1 VDFSYQPGLESG
13 ACQECT
19 VVTLI
24 SILIGLGLIALTL
37 LYFRGWTRL
46 RRRGVRFA
54 SFFRLFVFCFAVA
67 MIALAFFSPLQ
78 WWHDQ
83 YFFARVGQTIALCLL
98 AAPALFVSCAF
109 DVALWG
115 LPPRRRRAVGRRIRS
130 HGKVNQALRRLTQPW
145 LVIFLF
151 LALYVLWYDPGI
163 SNWLLVRPTA
173 HLLGLGIV
181 WGGALLFWWHIV
193 STGPRLHREFSP
205 WLAAL
210 AMLLLELANMS
221 ASMTIVFAAEP
232 IYAHYAAVASI
243 ASGGERFLTL
253 MDDQTVGG
261 GMLWVFG
268 SAVYLSTIVLVL
280 NRLFE
285 RHGADRARPL
295 EDWDADERMIIPG
308 LEHRVRK

>member
-1 VDFSYQPGLESG
+1 MEYTL
-13 ACQECT
+13 T
-19 VVTLI
+19 TLI
-24 SILIGLGLIALTL
+24 TILIGLGLFALTV
-37 LYFRGWTRL
+37 LYFRGWFRL
-46 RRRGVRFA
+46 RRRGVPFA
-54 SFFRLFVFCFAVA
+54 SFFRLLVFCFAVA
-67 MIALAFFSPLQ
+67 MIAAAFFSPLQ

-115 LPPRRRRAVGRRIRS
+115 LPPRWRRGVGRRLRS
-130 HGKVNQALRRLTQPW
+130 HGKVNQVLRRLTQPW
-145 LVIFLF
+145 FTIFLF
-151 LALYVLWYDPGI
+151 LALYVLWYDPGL
-163 SNWLLVRPTA
+163 SNWLLVRPAA
-173 HLLGLGIV
+173 HLLGLIAV

-210 AMLLLELANMS
+210 AMLLLELVNMATS
-221 ASMTIVFAAEP
+221 ITIVFAVEP
-232 IYAHYAAVASI
+232 IYAHYEAVAL
-243 ASGGERFLTL
+243 AARGGNRFLSL
-253 MDDQTVGG
+253 MDDQTIGG
-261 GMLWVFG
+261 GMLWVVG

-285 RHGADRARPL
+285 RHGVDRAQPL
-295 EDWDADERMIIPG
+295 ENWDADERMIIPG

>member
-1 VDFSYQPGLESG
+1 MFVEY
-13 ACQECT
+13 T

-24 SILIGLGLIALTL
+24 TILIGLGLIALTL
-37 LYFRGWTRL
+37 LYFRGWIRL
-46 RRRGVRFA
+46 RRRRVRFA

-115 LPPRRRRAVGRRIRS
+115 LPPARRRAVGRRIRS

-145 LVIFLF
+145 LTIFLF

-173 HLLGLGIV
+173 HLLGLVVV

-210 AMLLLELANMS
+210 AMLLLEMANM
-221 ASMTIVFAAEP
+221 ATSMTIVFAAKP
-232 IYAHYAAVASI
+232 IYAHYAAVASV
-243 ASGGERFLTL
+243 ASGG
-253 MDDQTVGG
+253 
-261 GMLWVFG
+261 
-268 SAVYLSTIVLVL
+268 
-280 NRLFE
+280 
-285 RHGADRARPL
+285 GALP
-295 EDWDADERMIIPG
+295 DADGRSDGGRRHVVGLRQRRLSLHHRPRAESPLRTPRRRPG
-308 LEHRVRK
+308 AAPGELGRRRAHDHPRPGAPGAEVGCEIRPS